1 MWWREPCARG
11 KSLMSPAEVALLLEL
26 LEVFRAEVRQQLS
39 RILHLNPVVVLRS
52 VYHNE
57 TWDLLRHLACRSKRL
72 GIPWGKIGLG
82 SQKAKA

>member
-39 RILHLNPVVVLRS
+39 
-52 VYHNE
+52 
-57 TWDLLRHLACRSKRL
+57 
-72 GIPWGKIGLG
+72 
-82 SQKAKA
+82 